1 MSPRLEEL
9 CGHYANRLSYENLED
24 LIRRFNEAAN
34 ETAGG
39 VIKSESSA
47 QEEMEE
53 RLSQ

>member
-1 MSPRLEEL
+1 LQNAIKVWIDCNAGKNTM
-9 CGHYANRLSYENLED
+9 AQTLSEM
-24 LIRRFNEAAN
+24 
-34 ETAGG
+34 G

>member
-1 MSPRLEEL
+1 VESRIQMM
-9 CGHYANRLSYENLED
+9 A
-24 LIRRFNEAAN
+24 
-34 ETAGG
+34 G

>member
-1 MSPRLEEL
+1 MVSIQSKPEPEL
-9 CGHYANRLSYENLED
+9 LRE
-24 LIRRFNEAAN
+24 
-34 ETAGG
+34 GG

>member
-1 MSPRLEEL
+1 MAVPLPISKTI
-9 CGHYANRLSYENLED
+9 LSVAE
-24 LIRRFNEAAN
+24 
-34 ETAGG
+34 G

>member
-1 MSPRLEEL
+1 VSIGRL
-9 CGHYANRLSYENLED
+9 NF
-24 LIRRFNEAAN
+24 LIMAIAI
-34 ETAGG
+34 TG

>member
-1 MSPRLEEL
+1 VELRSP
-9 CGHYANRLSYENLED
+9 D
-24 LIRRFNEAAN
+24 LVLGFAVNKDVIPSNWNGAIA
-34 ETAGG
+34 TG